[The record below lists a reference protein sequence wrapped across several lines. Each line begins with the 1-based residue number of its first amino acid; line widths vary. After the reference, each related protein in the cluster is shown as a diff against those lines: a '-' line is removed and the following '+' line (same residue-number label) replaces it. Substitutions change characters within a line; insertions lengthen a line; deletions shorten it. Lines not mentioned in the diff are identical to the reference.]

1 MSLRIF
7 HLVFIALSILMCLFV
22 GTWGV
27 AVYSTRAASG
37 SLGLGIACF
46 ALGAALVVYLVRV
59 YRKLEALGR

>member
-1 MSLRIF
+1 MSLRTF

-27 AVYSTRAASG
+27 TEHSARAASG
-37 SLGLGIACF
+37 SLALGIACF
-46 ALGAALVVYLVRV
+46 ALGAALLVYLVRV

>member
-1 MSLRIF
+1 MSLRVF

-27 AVYSTRAASG
+27 TEHATRATPG
-37 SLGLGIACF
+37 SLVLGVACF
-46 ALGAALVVYLVRV
+46 ALGAALAVYLVRV